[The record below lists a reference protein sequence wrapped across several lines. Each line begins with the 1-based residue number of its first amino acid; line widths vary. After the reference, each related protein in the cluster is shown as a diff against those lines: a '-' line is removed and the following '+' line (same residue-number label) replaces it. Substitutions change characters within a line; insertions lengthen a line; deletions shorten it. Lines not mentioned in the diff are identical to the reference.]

1 MYTKSECERWKMCPS
16 LKIPSSNDLGV
27 AIPITDICP
36 RYLDLFLT
44 KLAQTVVVRP
54 FGNQL

>member
-1 MYTKSECERWKMCPS
+1 MWKKENVPS
-16 LKIPSSNDLGV
+16 GV
-27 AIPITDICP
+27 AIPITDIYP

-44 KLAQTVVVRP
+44 KLAQTLVVCP